1 MQDFGMSSFGQ
12 LNKSNTHLGFNK
24 ENFDG
29 APDSHATASTPRL
42 RVKTGKAQGQHWML
56 AVPESEPMPEVSRT
70 GGSGN
75 QRRQRGIFIYTAI

>member
-1 MQDFGMSSFGQ
+1 MSSFGQ

-42 RVKTGKAQGQHWML
+42 RVMYGRRPQCKRNLTIISEAFGCGHVFGLRCSRL
-56 AVPESEPMPEVSRT
+56 AAGPDVIR
-70 GGSGN
+70 
-75 QRRQRGIFIYTAI
+75 